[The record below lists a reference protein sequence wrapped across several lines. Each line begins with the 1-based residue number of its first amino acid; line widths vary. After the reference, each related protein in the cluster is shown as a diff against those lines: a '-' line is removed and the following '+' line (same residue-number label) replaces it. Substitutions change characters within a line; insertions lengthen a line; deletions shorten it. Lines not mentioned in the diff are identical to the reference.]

1 MRKWEEMIQRYIV
14 SAGIPG
20 FRWNGSTRRFTGI
33 KGLQFARAM
42 PRNEGGWA
50 HTPEFFRRYERDRND
65 GSGFPFV
72 MFLTS
77 KDNGPNIE
85 DTFVLT
91 RLDTFATLLKNAV
104 HADPARYLGDN

>member
-1 MRKWEEMIQRYIV
+1 MRKWEDMIQRYIV
-14 SAGIPG
+14 SAGVPG
-20 FRWNGSTRRFTGI
+20 FRWDGAIRRFTGI
-33 KGLQFARAM
+33 RGLQFARAM

-50 HTPEFFRRYERDRND
+50 HTPEFFKRYERERND

-77 KDNGPNIE
+77 KNNGPNIE

-91 RLDTFATLLKNAV
+91 RLDTFTALLANAV
-104 HADPARYLGDN
+104 KADPERYLGGN